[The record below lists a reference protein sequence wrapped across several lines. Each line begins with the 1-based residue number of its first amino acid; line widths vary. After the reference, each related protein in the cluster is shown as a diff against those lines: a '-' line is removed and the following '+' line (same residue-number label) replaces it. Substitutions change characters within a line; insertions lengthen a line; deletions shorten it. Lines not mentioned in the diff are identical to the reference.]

1 MLDFIDIRF
10 VDLIDIALV
19 ALLIYQIYR
28 IIKGTAALGIFLG
41 IIFLYVVWL
50 VVKALDMKLLSTILG
65 QILGVGLLALIIL
78 FQQEIRRFLLR
89 LGSTYVN
96 NSHSTKFIKKIF
108 GYRNHSVP
116 LETLDEVTQACR
128 RMSETHT
135 GALIVLAHV
144 SSLNFVVETGDV
156 INAKVNRR
164 LLENIFFK
172 NAPLHDGAIVLSANK
187 IVAARCTLPISETPN
202 IPPRYGM
209 RHKAAI
215 GLTEETDASVIVV
228 SEETG
233 EISFVQ
239 DGKIETM
246 NSISE
251 LRLRIEGSFK

>member
-1 MLDFIDIRF
+1 
-10 VDLIDIALV
+10 
-19 ALLIYQIYR
+19 
-28 IIKGTAALGIFLG
+28 
-41 IIFLYVVWL
+41 
-50 VVKALDMKLLSTILG
+50 
-65 QILGVGLLALIIL
+65 
-78 FQQEIRRFLLR
+78 
-89 LGSTYVN
+89 
-96 NSHSTKFIKKIF
+96 
-108 GYRNHSVP
+108 VP